1 VLPVGQHPFRGP
13 RVSPDGRRIVLD
25 IEEGGDLIGDVWVYD
40 QTSSAFTRLTFEN
53 SSVFPEWTPDGASI
67 LYSTVANGKRGLSKI
82 PADLREPPTRLVEGK
97 SPVFE
102 AVAAPASGMLIVR
115 QNADSTGRDIVST
128 SLDAKAPLTPLAAG
142 PFQERSPAVSPDGRY
157 LAFASDESGRDEV
170 YVQPLKG
177 TGRVPVSAG
186 GGSEPRW
193 APTGKEIYYWSRDTL
208 YAAPVVTSPT
218 LAIGS
223 RRFVLTGHYAREPFH
238 ANYDVAPDGKSFVL
252 VRPVQSRDARGLYVV
267 LNWFAGRRAAR

>member
-1 VLPVGQHPFRGP
+1 M
-13 RVSPDGRRIVLD
+13 
-25 IEEGGDLIGDVWVYD
+25 W
-40 QTSSAFTRLTFEN
+40 
-53 SSVFPEWTPDGASI
+53 
-67 LYSTVANGKRGLSKI
+67 KRGISKI

-97 SPVFE
+97 SPMFE
-102 AVAAPASGMLIVR
+102 AVEAPASGMLIVR

-170 YVQPLKG
+170 YVQPLEG

-208 YAAPVVTSPT
+208 YAAPVATSPS
-218 LAIGS
+218 LAVGS

-238 ANYDVAPDGKSFVL
+238 ANYDVRRMGRASCWFVRCSRVMREDFMWCSTGSRRDGRRNRSSGKPIDASTRVEGQYHRACSLAHSAPSL
-252 VRPVQSRDARGLYVV
+252 LLYVH
-267 LNWFAGRRAAR
+267 ATG